1 MAILATLKDTITSLG
16 LSGVCTPEKAQ
27 GKNFSLFK
35 ENANFPSLDALQD
48 ACPALP
54 RVRDIQKWI
63 DGGFKEF
70 TREWGSAIEG
80 VFSPF
85 LKFLVWT
92 EQIMVAAPWWLMMV
106 VLLGISYGLTRR
118 VGLTIGVA
126 AALYAIGFF
135 GMWDDAMR
143 TLSFIFV
150 CTLICVTVGIP
161 IGVWMSRS
169 DRVRS
174 TVTPI
179 LDVLQTMPSFVYLI
193 PVIMLFGIG
202 KVPGAIAVIAYA
214 ISPVIRLTDLGIRLV
229 DREVLEAAD
238 AYGATPM
245 QKLMGVQIP
254 LALPNIMAGVN
265 QTIMMALAMVVIASM
280 VAVRGLGINVLEAVT
295 NQYLA
300 MGLFNGLAVVAFAII
315 FDRVTKHAIT
325 ASQAHVRE

>member
-1 MAILATLKDTITSLG
+1 M
-16 LSGVCTPEKAQ
+16 
-27 GKNFSLFK
+27 
-35 ENANFPSLDALQD
+35 
-48 ACPALP
+48 P

-63 DGGFKEF
+63 DAGFKDF
-70 TREWGSAIEG
+70 TREWGSAIESW
-80 VFSPF
+80 FNPF

-92 EQIMVAAPWWLMMV
+92 EQMMVASPWWLTML
-106 VLLGISYGLTRR
+106 VLLAITYGLTRR
-118 VGLTIGVA
+118 VGLTVGVA
-126 AALYAIGFF
+126 ATLCAIGFF
-135 GMWDDAMR
+135 GMWDASMQ

-150 CTLICVTVGIP
+150 CTLICIVFGIP

-169 DRVRS
+169 DRARS
-174 TVTPI
+174 VITPI

-214 ISPVIRLTDLGIRLV
+214 IPPVIRLTDLGIRLV
-229 DREVLEAAD
+229 DPEVLEAAD

-245 QKLMGVQIP
+245 QKLLGVQIP
-254 LALPNIMAGVN
+254 LAMPNIMAGVN
-265 QTIMMALAMVVIASM
+265 QTIMMALAMVVIASL

-325 ASQAHVRE
+325 ANQAHTAEG